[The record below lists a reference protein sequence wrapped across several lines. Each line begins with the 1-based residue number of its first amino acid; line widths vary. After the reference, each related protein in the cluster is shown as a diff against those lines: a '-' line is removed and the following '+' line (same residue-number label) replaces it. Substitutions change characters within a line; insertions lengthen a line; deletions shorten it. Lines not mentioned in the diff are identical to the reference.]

1 MKFISELFE
10 GGSNETQRK
19 KRITFICI
27 CATLALI
34 AIMLIILIIFGV
46 ASLVSANTETDSES
60 SQSQFSIGETVA
72 TSLGEDALYL
82 GDLLILDTT
91 HRYKGIDSAVI
102 IRNAQSRPKTQTGGN
117 IYSILAAKTD
127 EDSDLRATQ
136 EAVEAFNLM
145 MKDFYTAKADDNICI
160 TKAYTKDTKETVNPV
175 FTSGNALEL
184 GYYFDYSADPTDVRS
199 IYGVEKYNWIYTN
212 AYKYGFVNV
221 KVSAIA
227 DDASGT
233 SASSV
238 FRYVGVA
245 HATYIKTK
253 KIDFDTYLEQ
263 LRNATPEAPLLIKIG
278 KTTYAS
284 YFVSAVGEHRVPANY
299 DYTVSGNNYDGYI
312 ITAIVNPAQ
321 TNKTQ

>member
-1 MKFISELFE
+1 MGFFSELFE

-34 AIMLIILIIFGV
+34 AIMLIILVIFGV
-46 ASLVSANTETDSES
+46 ASLVSTKAENDTES

-72 TSLGEDALYL
+72 SSLGEDAIYI
-82 GDLLILDTT
+82 GDLIKLDMT
-91 HRYKGIDSAVI
+91 HRYKGIDSAI
-102 IRNAQSRPKTQTGGN
+102 ITRNAPSRPKTQTNGN

-127 EDSDLRATQ
+127 EDSDLRATP
-136 EAVEAFNLM
+136 EAIDAFNLM
-145 MKDFYTAKADDNICI
+145 MKDFYAAKADDNICI
-160 TKAYTKDTKETVNPV
+160 TKAYTQDTKETVNPI
-175 FTSGNALEL
+175 FTSGSALEL

-199 IYGVEKYNWIYTN
+199 IYGVEKYNWIYSN

-227 DDASGT
+227 DDTSGT
-233 SASSV
+233 SNSSV

-253 KIDFDTYLEQ
+253 KIDFDTYLDQ
-263 LRNATPEAPLLIKIG
+263 LRTATPDAPILIKIG

-284 YFVSAVGEHRVPANY
+284 YFVAAAGEHLVPANY

-312 ITAIVNPAQ
+312 ITAIINPGQ
-321 TNKTQ
+321 SGK